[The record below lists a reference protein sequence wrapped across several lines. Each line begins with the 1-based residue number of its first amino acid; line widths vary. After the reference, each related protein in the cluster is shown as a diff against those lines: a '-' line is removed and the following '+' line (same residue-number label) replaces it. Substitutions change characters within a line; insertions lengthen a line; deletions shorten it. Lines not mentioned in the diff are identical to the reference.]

1 MDMWEKLHPK
11 SHGQMGGDVQR
22 GLDTLGGIFNQL
34 SRAQQQQLLNMGF
47 SFGGS
52 IPGLGSAGVSHKG
65 FSVNTNYGGFGGSWG
80 QQQQLQDLGFSFGGS
95 VPGLG
100 SAGISH
106 KGFGVNTN
114 YGNFGGSWGQQMLI

>member
-52 IPGLGSAGVSHKG
+52 IPGLGSAGVSHNG

-80 QQQQLQDLGFSFGGS
+80 QLQNLRARPEPVMCTMQFVDCSAHGGYD
-95 VPGLG
+95 PRDPCR
-100 SAGISH
+100 H
-106 KGFGVNTN
+106 TCMWNR
-114 YGNFGGSWGQQMLI
+114 MLI